1 MIFLFV
7 HLVVLHHQEIRFR
20 NSWHFLKFCSVTE
33 VTYFYSQ
40 RCYDY
45 CLSSTFVYYLQKP
58 DIKMHFFKFHL
69 IYIPKCM
76 CWQSFSFVFWK
87 LSKLQAPYKV
97 AVTKKGIYR
106 ENKLQALTKTNVR
119 NLWIEWCTDLKF
131 ALSCSPSEAY
141 LGGFLGFQKPHKFWF
156 GVWATIDLLCEGLDS
171 NQSPGI
177 TSLGFLIY

>member
-1 MIFLFV
+1 MSFDCIIQCSTTTLVRVLYDIFVCARSSVALS
-7 HLVVLHHQEIRFR
+7 R
-20 NSWHFLKFCSVTE
+20 NLFLKFCSVTE

-76 CWQSFSFVFWK
+76 CWQSFSFVFRK

-97 AVTKKGIYR
+97 AVTKKVYIGKINCR
-106 ENKLQALTKTNVR
+106 R
-119 NLWIEWCTDLKF
+119 
-131 ALSCSPSEAY
+131 
-141 LGGFLGFQKPHKFWF
+141 
-156 GVWATIDLLCEGLDS
+156 
-171 NQSPGI
+171 
-177 TSLGFLIY
+177 